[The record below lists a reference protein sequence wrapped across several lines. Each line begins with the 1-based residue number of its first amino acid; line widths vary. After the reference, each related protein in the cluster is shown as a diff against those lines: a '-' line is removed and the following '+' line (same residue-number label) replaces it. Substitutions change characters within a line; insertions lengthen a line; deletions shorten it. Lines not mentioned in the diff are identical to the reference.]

1 MWIGK
6 FFIIVASGM
15 VGANGIPHF
24 VKGVIGQRHQS
35 PFGKPSS
42 AVVNV
47 VWGALNFFGALWLGF
62 WASSYG
68 ISFRLGATLVVGGA
82 LVAGLGLALGWQNDP
97 VARGEESPAPTDQ
110 AA

>member
-6 FFIIVASGM
+6 LFIIVGAGM
-15 VGANGIPHF
+15 VGANGVPHF
-24 VKGVIGQRHQS
+24 VKGVIGQRHQT

-42 AVVNV
+42 AVINV
-47 VWGALNFFGALWLGF
+47 LWGALNFLGALWLGF

-68 ISFRLGATLVVGGA
+68 ISFRLGATLVVAGA
-82 LVAGLGLALGWQNDP
+82 LLMGLGCAAGWQNDP
-97 VARGEESPAPTDQ
+97 VARGEQIPTPVDQ